1 MRTMPAYRW
10 NAATA
15 SAGASARP
23 MLVVDQMRR
32 GNTAQNANRSGPTAA
47 LVVNGI
53 HISNCSHAGSASQK
67 VARRMGSAS
76 VTVDVAASIT
86 DPSSAEGL
94 NERRYATTM
103 AKNSVTICTRRN
115 ASTPRRCP
123 PTLGA
128 ATSRG
133 TGTTIVSSR
142 SCRSRSNVTGREGS
156 KWITNRCQ
164 SGRPART

>member
-1 MRTMPAYRW
+1 
-10 NAATA
+10 
-15 SAGASARP
+15 
-23 MLVVDQMRR
+23 MLVLDQMRC

-67 VARRMGSAS
+67 VASRIGSAS

-94 NERRYATTM
+94 NERRKATTI
-103 AKNSVTICTRRN
+103 AKISVTICTKRN

-123 PTLGA
+123 PSLGP
-128 ATSRG
+128 ATSCG
-133 TGTTIVSSR
+133 MGTTTVSGR
-142 SCRSRSNVTGREGS
+142 SCRSRSNVSGREGS
-156 KWITNRCQ
+156 KWITKRCQ
-164 SGRPART
+164 SGRPARN